1 MDNLY
6 THKISSSP
14 DTTSLDLI
22 SDKSISLTLLEAED
36 DNSTE
41 TMVSRMVVKQ
51 NMELMANM
59 VKVTDTQGDQILR
72 INRNGVR

>member
-1 MDNLY
+1 MNNLY